1 LQIVVL
7 DKTSRQT
14 GPWVGALSCGTQS
27 MHFVWM
33 FGVLIPKARRR
44 IAGDRLAVAK
54 SGSIERKAGKFA
66 LAR

>member
-1 LQIVVL
+1 
-7 DKTSRQT
+7 
-14 GPWVGALSCGTQS
+14 